1 MEHLTKE
8 IEVLEKNGVFIV
20 PAELEEDFI
29 LTPTPQGRMNLLF
42 WDESCL
48 NRFLESYG
56 FVPVILHKN

>member
-8 IEVLEKNGVFIV
+8 IEVLEENGVFIV

-29 LTPTPQGRMNLLF
+29 LTPNPQGRMNLVF
-42 WDESCL
+42 WDEGCL